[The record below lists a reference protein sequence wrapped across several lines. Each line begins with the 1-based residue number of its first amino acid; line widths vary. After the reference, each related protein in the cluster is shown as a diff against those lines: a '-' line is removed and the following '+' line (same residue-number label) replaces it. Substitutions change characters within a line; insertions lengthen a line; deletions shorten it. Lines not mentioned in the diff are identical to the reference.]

1 MTRLVTSDDSSI
13 DLLIAPSDIEAAVV
27 AVAEPL
33 EVLTKIILAAARV
46 GT

>member
-1 MTRLVTSDDSSI
+1 MTRLVTSDNSSI

-33 EVLTKIILAAARV
+33 EVLTQIILAAARV

>member
-13 DLLIAPSDIEAAVV
+13 DLLIAPSGIEVAVV
-27 AVAEPL
+27 DVAEPL
-33 EVLTKIILAAARV
+33 EVLTQIILAAARV